1 MAKCPLVVRPH
12 PGLGRLGQ
20 GWAGWRFQNICC
32 RHISAECQPARQP
45 GSQHK
50 ISAYVRPCAPHTH
63 THTVYSLNYRC
74 DTQAI
79 HPIHWTISIAEKAC
93 LSASSIR
100 PLVPHQAAC
109 LCVAL
114 DLQLELELKLELELE
129 LMPGQ
134 GGLGPGSLGA
144 ITLHTRQQ

>member
-1 MAKCPLVVRPH
+1 MLDIKFPMAKCPLVLRPH
-12 PGLGRLGQ
+12 PGLGSL
-20 GWAGWRFQNICC
+20 ALPKYLL
-32 RHISAECQPARQP
+32 SAYFNPVPA
-45 GSQHK
+45 SQHK
-50 ISAYVRPCAPHTH
+50 ISAYPLTHIHTH
-63 THTVYSLNYRC
+63 SRVYSLNYRC

-100 PLVPHQAAC
+100 PVVPHQAAC

-114 DLQLELELKLELELE
+114 ARQLELKLKLVQE
-129 LMPGQ
+129 PGQ
-134 GGLGPGSLGA
+134 GGLGSGSFGA